1 MAQKLKNNK
10 KLTPRDQQ
18 TIKRLEEA
26 KNDLKLPPELRT
38 SWLFDFEETYE
49 LFGGNEGDELHTSV
63 NACLE
68 KKITSNRSDVGPVP
82 VHVLSSPKVPD
93 VVSVVVSS
101 ASSKNDGKYVI
112 MGGRDDGSEG
122 YDDGDLIQVK
132 PQHLRSNSND
142 SDFKSYDEHP
152 SKRYKRDDPNGPVE
166 IKISLDPVKLKNAI
180 CTDDVKVESSENTED
195 EEFYDYVD
203 DPDLKEECK
212 KSAKKFLGHKRASV
226 NQRVQVKNVIINL
239 TINL

>member
-1 MAQKLKNNK
+1 MLPVMQLSPYDLGPGKLRQEWFKMFQSKMTKGKPIRRLVFWYGTPEYEFHEAFSFVPVSKICSYEAGVKKGYDIIPVRIQNKLKNNK

-101 ASSKNDGKYVI
+101 
-112 MGGRDDGSEG
+112 
-122 YDDGDLIQVK
+122 
-132 PQHLRSNSND
+132 
-142 SDFKSYDEHP
+142 
-152 SKRYKRDDPNGPVE
+152 
-166 IKISLDPVKLKNAI
+166 
-180 CTDDVKVESSENTED
+180 
-195 EEFYDYVD
+195 
-203 DPDLKEECK
+203 
-212 KSAKKFLGHKRASV
+212 
-226 NQRVQVKNVIINL
+226 
-239 TINL
+239 